1 MHLLKIFLQAFYQ
14 LRVDFVY
21 SNDHRQLVQI
31 FRVALVTYLLAR
43 IWRRYSL

>member
-14 LRVDFVY
+14 LQVDFFY

-31 FRVALVTYLLAR
+31 VQVTLVAYLPVR